1 MKKEITKEKMLFF
14 LGDAVIS
21 LKWLKD
27 NSVIQLNINCH
38 YIMQLLQ
45 YFN

>member
-21 LKWLKD
+21 LKWLKE
-27 NSVIQLNINCH
+27 QCH
-38 YIMQLLQ
+38 TTEH
-45 YFN
+45 